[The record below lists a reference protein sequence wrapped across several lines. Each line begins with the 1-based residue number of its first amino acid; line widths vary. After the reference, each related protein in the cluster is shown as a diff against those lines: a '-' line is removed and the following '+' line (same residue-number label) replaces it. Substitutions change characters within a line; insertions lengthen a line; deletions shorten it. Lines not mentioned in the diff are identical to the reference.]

1 LNAVEH
7 RSRRAIPFW
16 QDQHVAGAQRGN
28 RLLKLR
34 PARCT
39 SPRRLLEETLA
50 AFRDQRPELP
60 IQVLVLR
67 RDARIANFAD
77 ENPVTFETDF
87 LTTEMVGFHGRFSSG
102 HTVLIL

>member
-1 LNAVEH
+1 M
-7 RSRRAIPFW
+7 PFW

-34 PARCT
+34 PARCA
-39 SPRRLLEETLA
+39 SPRRLLLEETLA

-67 RDARIANFAD
+67 RDARIANFAH
-77 ENPVTFETDF
+77 ENPVTFETGF
-87 LTTEMVGFHGRFSSG
+87 LTTEMVGF
-102 HTVLIL
+102 TVAFQVVTQS